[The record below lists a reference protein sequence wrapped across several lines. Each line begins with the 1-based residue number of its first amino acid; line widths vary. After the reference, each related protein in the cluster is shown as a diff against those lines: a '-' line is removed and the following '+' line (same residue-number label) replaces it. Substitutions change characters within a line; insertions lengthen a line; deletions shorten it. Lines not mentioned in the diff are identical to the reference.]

1 MKTFAIW
8 ATLAIML
15 GVSLT
20 LVAVTVQSIRKE
32 RRRSGLR
39 KVWPHFG
46 LSIAFCG
53 LFFVSWIGQ
62 AVSEWETYR
71 NQQLAHNDPVEVS
84 GYIVEF
90 GQSTLENWQ
99 SEFLQLFSF
108 VVFSAVLIHQGS
120 AESRDSDDRVE
131 EALQR
136 IQRKLDELEA
146 RPQSGAPKSR

>member
-1 MKTFAIW
+1 METFAI
-8 ATLAIML
+8 AVTLVILL

-20 LVAVTVQSIRKE
+20 LFAATVQSIRRE

-39 KVWPHFG
+39 RIWPQFG
-46 LSIAFCG
+46 LSIAFCA
-53 LFFVSWIGQ
+53 LFFVTWIGQ
-62 AVSEWETYR
+62 GISEWQAYR
-71 NQQLAHNDPVEVS
+71 SQQRAHNEPVQLS

-108 VVFSAVLIHQGS
+108 VVFSAVLIHRGS
-120 AESRDSDDRVE
+120 AESKDSDDRME

-136 IQRKLDELEA
+136 IEKKLDELEA
-146 RPQSGAPKSR
+146 RPHARTSR

>member
-1 MKTFAIW
+1 MKMFAI
-8 ATLAIML
+8 AVTLVILL

-20 LVAVTVQSIRKE
+20 LFVATVQSIRRE

-39 KVWPHFG
+39 KIWPHFG
-46 LSIAFCG
+46 LSIAFCT
-53 LFFVSWIGQ
+53 LFFVTWIGQ
-62 AVSEWETYR
+62 GLSEWQTYR
-71 NQQLAHNDPVEVS
+71 SQQLAHNQPAQLS

-108 VVFSAVLIHQGS
+108 VVFSAVLIHRGS
-120 AESRDSDDRVE
+120 AESKDSDDRME

-136 IQRKLDELEA
+136 IERKLDELEA
-146 RPQSGAPKSR
+146 RPQAQAPTTR